1 MLTKKKCKEALE
13 QLDLNC
19 WGCEYA
25 CDMSDDKPCV
35 LKEIIGK
42 LIDEHF
48 ELIEKYQNL
57 QDENARLSFDKIVSN
72 IQDMG
77 YKLWLENPPLKFE
90 ELKPKMWVWDNE
102 RKRYDQILEINIEPN
117 RFYFRYID
125 GCFYFEENRF
135 YRKQVE

>member
-1 MLTKKKCKEALE
+1 MLTKEECVKALE

-48 ELIEKYQNL
+48 DNPALHLDELKIGMWVYDATINKY
-57 QDENARLSFDKIVSN
+57 RRIVN
-72 IQDMG
+72 IQEN
-77 YKLWLENPPLKFE
+77 KL
-90 ELKPKMWVWDNE
+90 
-102 RKRYDQILEINIEPN
+102 
-117 RFYFRYID
+117 
-125 GCFYFEENRF
+125 YFEGQKLGVNFKENKF
-135 YRKQVE
+135 YRKLVE